1 MIIALHGGTLL
12 ELQNV
17 SEMRVPAAE
26 PCLSPFESFLKAYE
40 MVIALLHRYW
50 PFMASIAES
59 AASKLAKL
67 IKA

>member
-1 MIIALHGGTLL
+1 
-12 ELQNV
+12 
-17 SEMRVPAAE
+17 MRSAAE